1 MNHKNL
7 TYQIEPG
14 HAHPLGATVDEK
26 GVNFSLF
33 SEHATSVELLLFDQH
48 NALAPFQVIQLDPI
62 IHNTFF
68 FWHVYV
74 KGLKAGTF
82 YAYRVDG
89 PGDLKMGYRFNPKK
103 VLIDP
108 YAKGIDQSL
117 WDWTMACE
125 PEDNITTAMRGIV
138 IDTALYNWEEDKPLN
153 RPMNESIIYEM
164 HIGGFTRSPS
174 AGVKQPGT
182 FSSVIEK
189 IPYLKE
195 LGITAVELLPVYQFD
210 SKNILR
216 TVDDKPLTNY
226 WGYNAINFFA
236 PHAGY
241 CINGHEGEQVR
252 EFRDMVKA
260 LHKANIEVILDI
272 VFHHTDESDHL
283 GPTFSFKGIDNQTY
297 YYLNQTDKQYYYNY
311 SNCGNTI
318 NANHPIPAKMM
329 AECLKYWL
337 EEMHVDGFRFDEGTL
352 LFRGEDGAPLKYP
365 PILWQ
370 MELDQSFTNTKII
383 AEAWDAARLYHA
395 GYYPDHRWAEWN
407 HSYRDTIRRFIKGDP
422 GIVGEVARRI
432 LGSADIYQGRGK
444 KPINSLNFITVHDG
458 FTLNDLVSY
467 NEKHNE
473 ANGENNQDGINENL
487 SWNCGIEGE
496 TDDLKIE
503 ALRERQIKNFATILM
518 LSQGIP
524 MIRMGDEVRHTQKG
538 NNNAYCQDNELTWF
552 NWKLVEKENDLL
564 RFWKQLI
571 AFRQQYATIYHSRF
585 FTGQLNESGVKDIS
599 WHGVQ
604 LDTPGWDDPNGRTL
618 AFTLGGIN
626 KEADIH
632 IMMNMYWEA
641 LEFEIPIIKNK
652 KWSQV
657 IDTYQPSPNDIASPG
672 QEIVVEENHYLV
684 QERSVVVLMSQ

>member
-1 MNHKNL
+1 MNHKNR

-14 HAHPLGATVDEK
+14 HAHPLGATVDKK

-33 SEHATSVELLLFDQH
+33 SEHATSVELLLFDK
-48 NALAPFQVIQLDPI
+48 NDAPESFQVIQLDPLT
-62 IHNTFF
+62 HNTFF

-74 KGLKAGTF
+74 KGLKPGTF

-89 PGDLKMGYRFNPKK
+89 PRHLSMGYRFNPNK

-108 YAKGIDQSL
+108 YAKGIDQTL
-117 WDWTMACE
+117 WDRALACGPKE
-125 PEDNITTAMRGIV
+125 NVATAMRGIA
-138 IDTALYNWEEDKPLN
+138 IDTALYDWEDDNPLN
-153 RPMNESIIYEM
+153 RPLNESIIYEM
-164 HIGGFTRSPS
+164 HIGGFTRSSS
-174 AGVKQPGT
+174 ADVKSPGT
-182 FSSVIEK
+182 FRGVIEK

-195 LGITAVELLPVYQFD
+195 LGITAVELLPIYQFD

-216 TVDDKPLTNY
+216 TADDKPLTNY
-226 WGYNAINFFA
+226 WGYSAINFFA

-241 CINGHEGEQVR
+241 CINSHEGEQVR

-272 VFHHTDESDHL
+272 AFHHTDESDHL

-311 SNCGNTI
+311 SSCGNTI

-329 AECLKYWL
+329 VECLKYWI
-337 EEMHVDGFRFDEGTL
+337 EEMHVDGFRFNEATL

-365 PILWQ
+365 SVLWQ
-370 MELDQSFTNTKII
+370 MELDKSFMNTKII
-383 AEAWDAARLYHA
+383 AEAWDAAKLYHIN
-395 GYYPDHRWAEWN
+395 YFPDKRWAEWN
-407 HSYRDTIRRFIKGDP
+407 HKYRDTIRRFVKGDP
-422 GIVGEVARRI
+422 GLVGEVARRI
-432 LGSADIYQGRGK
+432 LGSADIYQGEQ
-444 KPINSLNFITVHDG
+444 PINSLNFITVHDG

-496 TDDLKIE
+496 TDEPKIE

-518 LSQGIP
+518 LSQGVP
-524 MIRMGDEVRHTQKG
+524 MIRMGDEVRHTQQG
-538 NNNAYCQDNELTWF
+538 NNNAYCQDNDLTWF
-552 NWKLVEKENDLL
+552 NWKLVEKERNLL

-571 AFRQQYATIYHSRF
+571 AFRQQHATIHRSRF
-585 FTGQLNESGVKDIS
+585 FTGQLNESGIKDIS

-618 AFTLGGIN
+618 AFTLGGID
-626 KEADIH
+626 KESDIH
-632 IMMNMYWEA
+632 VMINMYWEA
-641 LEFEIPIIKNK
+641 LEFEIPIIEGK
-652 KWSQV
+652 KWYQV
-657 IDTYQPSPNDIASPG
+657 IDTYQPSPKDITSSGKEPL
-672 QEIVVEENHYLV
+672 VEENCYLV
-684 QERSVVVLMSQ
+684 QERSVVVLINK